1 MIASQSRPKRLDRE
15 TLVARNLSLY
25 AADNEGLG
33 RKRRLRSGVSNE
45 CQRRRWRRFPEPGRR
60 PDLRQP

>member
-45 CQRRRWRRFPEPGRR
+45 CQR
-60 PDLRQP
+60 